1 MNKNLLKAVIAKN
14 GDTQSRL
21 AEAMGM
27 QISALSQRMSGQVDF
42 RRNEILF
49 IKQRYNLTSEEVDS
63 IFFEELM
70 SEKDT
75 VGA

>member
-42 RRNEILF
+42 RRNEIRF
-49 IKQRYNLTSEEVDS
+49 IKQRYNLSCEEVDS

-70 SEKDT
+70 SEEDT